1 MDQTPLK
8 TEPNDICIVLRPTN
22 YSDNWDGEFE
32 VIIGTVENQMSEED
46 ADSLLNTA
54 MLMASV
60 IPLMD
65 QDERAAKIIERFFN
79 KFYSENESVEFKD
92 DDKNTLTARTK
103 TVGSKH

>member
-8 TEPNDICIVLRPTN
+8 TEPNDVCIVLRPTN

-32 VIIGTVENQMSEED
+32 VIIGTVENKMSEED

-65 QDERAAKIIERFFN
+65 SDERAAKIIERFFN
-79 KFYSENESVEFKD
+79 KFYEESENVEFRE
-92 DDKNTLTARTK
+92 DDKNVLTPRTK

>member
-1 MDQTPLK
+1 MDKTPLK

-22 YSDNWDGEFE
+22 YGLNWDGEFE
-32 VIIGTVENQMSEED
+32 VIIGTVDNKMEQED

-65 QDERAAKIIERFFN
+65 SDERAAKIIERHFN
-79 KFYSENESVEFKD
+79 KFYEESENVEFCYDEPTK
-92 DDKNTLTARTK
+92 LTQRTK
-103 TVGSKH
+103 TVGGKH

>member
-65 QDERAAKIIERFFN
+65 QDERAAKIIERFFH
-79 KFYSENESVEFKD
+79 KFYEESENVEFRE
-92 DDKNTLTARTK
+92 DDKNVLTPRTK

>member
-32 VIIGTVENQMSEED
+32 VIIGTVENQMSKED

-79 KFYSENESVEFKD
+79 KFYSESESVEFKD

>member
-65 QDERAAKIIERFFN
+65 QDERAAKIIERFYN
-79 KFYSENESVEFKD
+79 KFYSESESVEFKD

>member
-1 MDQTPLK
+1 
-8 TEPNDICIVLRPTN
+8 VLRPTN

-32 VIIGTVENQMSEED
+32 VIIGTVENKMSEED

-65 QDERAAKIIERFFN
+65 SDERAAKIIERFSN
-79 KFYSENESVEFKD
+79 KFYNESENVEFRE
-92 DDKNTLTARTK
+92 DDKNVLTPRTK

>member
-8 TEPNDICIVLRPTN
+8 TEPNDVCIVLRPTN
-22 YSDNWDGEFE
+22 YTDNWDGEFE
-32 VIIGTVENQMSEED
+32 VIIGTVENKMSEED
-46 ADSLLNTA
+46 SDCLLNTA

-65 QDERAAKIIERFFN
+65 SDERARKIIERFFD
-79 KFYSENESVEFKD
+79 KFYNESENVEFRD
-92 DDKNTLTARTK
+92 DDKNVLTSRTK

>member
-22 YSDNWDGEFE
+22 YNDNWEGEFE
-32 VIIGTVENQMSEED
+32 VIIGTVENKMSEED

-65 QDERAAKIIERFFN
+65 SDERAAKIIERFFN
-79 KFYSENESVEFKD
+79 KFYEESENVEFRD

>member
-32 VIIGTVENQMSEED
+32 VIIGTVENKMSEED

-60 IPLMD
+60 IPLID
-65 QDERAAKIIERFFN
+65 SDERAAKIIERFFN
-79 KFYSENESVEFKD
+79 KFYSESESVEFRD
-92 DDKNTLTARTK
+92 DDKNILTARTK